1 MKENSEEEKARL
13 PPGQHITDRF
23 PVLQKG
29 NIPHIII
36 PQITFMLSSY
46 YSI

>member
-1 MKENSEEEKARL
+1 MNENSKEEEKPRL

-29 NIPHIII
+29 SIPHIII
-36 PQITFMLSSY
+36 PQITFMLSS
-46 YSI
+46 